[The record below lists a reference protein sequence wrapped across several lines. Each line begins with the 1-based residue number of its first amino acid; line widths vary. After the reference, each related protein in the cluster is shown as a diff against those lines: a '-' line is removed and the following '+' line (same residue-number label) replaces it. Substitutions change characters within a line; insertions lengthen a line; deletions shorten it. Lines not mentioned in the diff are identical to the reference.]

1 MYKCDAKDIKGFTV
15 TKFDATGKWMCDI
28 VFTDNARL
36 PDGRHISNSAPGWQ
50 GTFGYKELKAYV
62 KMQFGLQLPNA
73 EDLVLVGRNGAG
85 KVYTSRSNRYLGDD
99 LLNNTYMFL
108 GRK

>member
-1 MYKCDAKDIKGFTV
+1 
-15 TKFDATGKWMCDI
+15 
-28 VFTDNARL
+28 
-36 PDGRHISNSAPGWQ
+36 
-50 GTFGYKELKAYV
+50 
-62 KMQFGLQLPNA
+62 MQFGLQLPNA

-85 KVYTSRSNRYLGDD
+85 KVYTARNNRYLGED